1 MSGSLRG
8 VGGQHTTQRPVGR
21 HSKALLVQMN
31 HSEFGRTFECTGTVG
46 TWLRSTA
53 NARWTGSLID
63 ASACFHRVMDSACSF
78 MLPPHTPGCGLLL
91 LSSTLAKVPKAKV
104 NHQNHSENFMVFVG
118 AEEGEGRRDEL
129 FGEASGADCRL
140 VHCCRTCIE
149 EMLLAM
155 LV

>member
-1 MSGSLRG
+1 MSGHFRG
-8 VGGQHTTQRPVGR
+8 EGGQNTTQSPVSR

-31 HSEFGRTFECTGTVG
+31 HSECGPTVECTGTVG

-91 LSSTLAKVPKAKV
+91 LSTLAKVPKAKV
-104 NHQNHSENFMVFVG
+104 NHHLKAFRISWFLRELRK
-118 AEEGEGRRDEL
+118 GEG
-129 FGEASGADCRL
+129 GEMSSSGRPAEPTAGWCTAVAR
-140 VHCCRTCIE
+140 
-149 EMLLAM
+149 A
-155 LV
+155 